1 MHQLVYSLIL
11 LFCLPTIT
19 AAAPNTTKLDTTI
32 LSRLDRS
39 ALEASL
45 KGDVV
50 ALEGMLA
57 EGFQAIIQVP
67 SDKGPQTLR
76 LTRTEF
82 LLYAW
87 QANSLADQYRVRP
100 QPARYDIAK
109 DGRSAVG
116 VQVLSESLR
125 WQGQPLRYTSRRTT
139 RYQPHR
145 GRILI
150 THLDVQILDW
160 KQGH

>member
-1 MHQLVYSLIL
+1 MQRL
-11 LFCLPTIT
+11 LLLGFTLLYCLQTF
-19 AAAPNTTKLDTTI
+19 AATPPLNATNLG
-32 LSRLDRS
+32 RVDRS

-45 KGDVV
+45 QGDVV
-50 ALEGMLA
+50 ALEGLLA
-57 EGFQAIIQVP
+57 DGFEAVIQVP
-67 SDKGPQTLR
+67 SDNGPQTLR

-87 QANSLADQYRVRP
+87 QASSLAEQYRVRP

-139 RYQPHR
+139 RYQPR
-145 GRILI
+145 GGRILI
-150 THLDVQILDW
+150 TRLDVQILGW